1 MDTLINSGIIKQEF
15 KVPTVTRTAD
25 VITIKQSKLL
35 VELIKDLKV
44 FDTANSIFDNIY
56 TYMCDW
62 FYYMIRED
70 DNRTLDIDNIKR
82 DLTPLLGS
90 DEYTL
95 TLLGILND
103 MLPKVA
109 IGDINRFWT
118 SYKPDMIK
126 LIGDREDIPMA
137 RDGILKITVAVL
149 ISLLPVDNLSSWFV
163 DTNEW
168 GTAARTPI
176 QRIALRLGKPEE
188 EIYYNTIIGRYK
200 DKPVEWKKK
209 VLTAIYNTLVDCYT
223 YIQLP

>member
-15 KVPTVTRTAD
+15 KVPTVTRTED

-62 FYYMIRED
+62 FYYMINED
-70 DNRTLDIDNIKR
+70 DKRTLDIDNIKR

-109 IGDINRFWT
+109 VGDINRFWT